1 MSFGVVQF
9 LVEECVIGPFDD
21 DVVLLASPFAS
32 LEHSLGVV
40 LVADVSHSSNY
51 I

>member
-1 MSFGVVQF
+1 MSFGFVQF

-21 DVVLLASPFAS
+21 DVALLASLLAS
-32 LEHSLGVV
+32 FQHSLSVV